1 MPPDFRLTSIVIP
14 ILTSP
19 FGPLIYQAMSF
30 FKFAAVSEQPT
41 SNATVGNLLPWPT
54 GFHDQSVCVRR
65 PGVSARVALQA
76 AIRL

>member
-1 MPPDFRLTSIVIP
+1 MLPDFRFTSSVIP

-30 FKFAAVSEQPT
+30 FKFAAVSEQPI

-54 GFHDQSVCVRR
+54 GFYNRSVCVRL